1 MHFLQ
6 TVNYA
11 RTFLALDSLPRN
23 LPILFPRRPPN
34 AQAPHNLPL
43 HWLSAP
49 ASFAHADT
57 INGAFTATNAYDQ
70 FTSSSLTFVGSSPAS
85 TPGLGTVDGNVG
97 GASTATGTFLT
108 YFGAGGGEAI
118 NYFPAFPTQTP
129 LPYVQG
135 NNAVPDS
142 SIFAPGQTG
151 VELFTVTG
159 GGETFNFYMQN
170 YNAMYGQNITG
181 CASGDTC
188 LLVTGNGYFLAS
200 GTDPLTSPN
209 RPRPS
214 SSPASY
220 TSRKIPTTTF
230 EANARHGSP
239 QPLNQLP

>member
-1 MHFLQ
+1 MLK
-6 TVNYA
+6 
-11 RTFLALDSLPRN
+11 RLA
-23 LPILFPRRPPN
+23 I
-34 AQAPHNLPL
+34 
-43 HWLSAP
+43 LSALAVGT
-49 ASFAHADT
+49 ASFAHAAT

-135 NNAVPDS
+135 NNAVPS

-200 GTDPLTSPN
+200 GTDPNFTKQAATFQFGS
-209 RPRPS
+209 
-214 SSPASY
+214 SY
-220 TSRKIPTTTF
+220 TPGEGPTTTF
-230 EANARHGSP
+230 EANAGTVAATPEPASLMLLGTGMLGAVGFARRRF
-239 QPLNQLP
+239 LKA